1 MAMSEWKNV
10 NSGYTIPL
18 WMVRSAN
25 NTFSGRP
32 YDTLTLDVSD
42 YSTVTFGDIIKG
54 SGCNILQFMVNGT
67 DYGTAVGN
75 IPRSYDVDGV
85 DTFTITLSISLL
97 AQVDNQF
104 QLIDITVS

>member
-18 WMVRSAN
+18 WSVGSASASL
-25 NTFSGRP
+25 SGRP
-32 YDTLTLDVSD
+32 YDSLTLDVSD

-54 SGCNILQFMVNGT
+54 GCNIMQFLVNGT

-85 DTFTITLSISLL
+85 DTFTIVLNLTLL
-97 AQVDNQF
+97 AQSNNWF
-104 QLIDITVS
+104 KLIDITVS